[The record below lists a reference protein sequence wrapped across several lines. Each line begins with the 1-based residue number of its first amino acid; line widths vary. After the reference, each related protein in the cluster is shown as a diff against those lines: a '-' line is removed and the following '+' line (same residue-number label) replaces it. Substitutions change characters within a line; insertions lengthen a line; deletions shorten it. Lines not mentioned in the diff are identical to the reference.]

1 MMSPRERYALAAIMA
16 AFIIGGGIILTVPR
30 EPPEDEVEVTVPEE
44 PELEGTVRIGVV
56 VSSEEEM
63 PAYELLVPLAQGDIN
78 EYCMDEG
85 LNCSFE
91 FEIAS
96 GEGMGATAL
105 QRTQDFK
112 AQGIDLVMGY
122 GWSSHLCVTISYVKF
137 NDMVQLSPASTSPV
151 CSEGDSTFR
160 LCPHDF
166 KTSLPMAR
174 MIQSR
179 NISAVVVL
187 HRGDAWG
194 DGLLEG
200 FREEFESV
208 GGNVAASIRYASET
222 SGEGFRTCVEDANF
236 AISET
241 CMEVGVDQAAMLVFC
256 FDEVIDILQV
266 ASDYPELMSITW
278 FGAEANLGSKAW
290 LTYILPESVMDEART
305 VSLISP
311 FPACTDTP
319 LYERLNETYMTEFG
333 ESLDFY
339 GSNIYD
345 CCWILALSANEA
357 GTDDGDVVR
366 NVLPEIA
373 ADYSGLSGHCVLD
386 VNGDRDAVDYDL
398 WGYFEVD
405 GTCKYLRCGTYHHEN
420 DSVEWD
426 KALMPPLKGEWG

>member
-1 MMSPRERYALAAIMA
+1 MMSPRERYALAAIIA

-30 EPPEDEVEVTVPEE
+30 EPPEDEAEVTIPEE

-137 NDMVQLSPASTSPV
+137 NGMVQLSPASTSPV
-151 CSEGDSTFR
+151 CSEDDSTFR

-166 KTSLPMAR
+166 KTSLPMTR
-174 MIQSR
+174 MVQSR

-200 FREEFESV
+200 FREEFNSV
-208 GGNVAASIRYASET
+208 GGKLTASIRYASET
-222 SGEGFRTCVEDANF
+222 SGDGFRSYVMMVNA
-236 AISET
+236 AISGSVE
-241 CMEVGVDQAAMLVFC
+241 EVGADQVAMVVYS

-266 ASDYPELMSITW
+266 ASDYPELMSVTW

-290 LTYILPESVMDEART
+290 LTYTIPESVMDEAET

-311 FPACTDTP
+311 FPACADTP
-319 LYERLNETYMTEFG
+319 LYERLNEAYMTEFG
-333 ESLDFY
+333 RSLDFY
-339 GSNIYD
+339 NANIYD
-345 CCWILALSANEA
+345 CCWILALSAIEA

-366 NVLPEIA
+366 NVLPEVA
-373 ADYSGLSGHCVLD
+373 ADYSGLSGLCVLD
-386 VNGDRDAVDYDL
+386 ENGDRDAVDYAV

-405 GTCKYLRCGTYHHEN
+405 GTCKNLRCGTYRYDS

-426 KALMPPLKGEWG
+426 ETLLKRVEAEE